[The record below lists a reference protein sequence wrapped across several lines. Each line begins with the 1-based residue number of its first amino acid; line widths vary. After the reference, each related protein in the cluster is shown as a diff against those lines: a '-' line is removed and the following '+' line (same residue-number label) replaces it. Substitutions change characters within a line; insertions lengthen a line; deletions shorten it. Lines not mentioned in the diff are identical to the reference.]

1 MSLAEELRA
10 AISFKDNETDH
21 RVACVVLTNLPAIL
35 AALEAQEEPRK
46 GERRL
51 LPHYGRLVRAQRRK
65 VAGTKEQREA
75 AAVTKMPGQ
84 QHQNGDGTPSG
95 LNKETT
101 GAVSEQ
107 HSASLPDRIDVLLS
121 GVPDQ
126 IAGHGAALW
135 VVDAIALLREAA
147 KELR

>member
-51 LPHYGRLVRAQRRK
+51 LPHYGRRVRAQRRK
-65 VAGTKEQREA
+65 VAGTKEQRGKTA
-75 AAVTKMPGQ
+75 PDVALTKLS
-84 QHQNGDGTPSG
+84 GDEKGESDR
-95 LNKETT
+95 
-101 GAVSEQ
+101 
-107 HSASLPDRIDVLLS
+107 ASPLTSSTLPDRIDALLS
-121 GVPDQ
+121 GVPTGFFLLSSQNWAD
-126 IAGHGAALW
+126 
-135 VVDAIALLREAA
+135 DACALLREAA